1 MIKTIIL
8 FIVFVVLLVIP
19 FTFSLANIAKRSDEA
34 REAMF
39 REYIRKKKEL
49 NEVDYGEKKE

>member
-8 FIVFVVLLVIP
+8 FIVFVALLVIP
-19 FTFSLANIAKRSDEA
+19 FTFSLADIAKRSDED

-49 NEVDYGEKKE
+49 DEVEYGKEKE